1 MNILFLSRGIDTMG
15 GVEKF
20 ITTLSNNWSENNT
33 IFIYSMYGDEKPA
46 YELNESITVFYPQL
60 QNEKRRWRK
69 WFSIYTQ
76 LMNIVKNNG
85 IELIIGETIETS
97 SVAAL
102 VANRNGILSVGYEH
116 YNYVEHKGKLEILR
130 KYFYPKLS
138 FFVPASPIEISSYE
152 KYNCNVEFIANPI
165 SLDIENCYN
174 PSSKKILNIG
184 RLDYVKGHEI
194 LIEAFNLV
202 NKKYP
207 DYSLTIVGK
216 DFGEKEKLEKLVVSY
231 NLQNNITFIEGT
243 NRIKEFFRESLF
255 FVLPSREEGFSM
267 VMLESMAMGVPILA
281 TDCVGPSFLIK
292 DGVNGFLSEKNNA
305 DKLAKKMI
313 FILDN
318 KDDLSKIS
326 KKQNETA
333 SNYTMNN
340 ISKTWNQCL
349 ASFGVKID

>member
-1 MNILFLSRGIDTMG
+1 MNILFLSRGIDAMG

-20 ITTLSNNWSENNT
+20 ITTLSNNWSENNNVY
-33 IFIYSMYGDEKPA
+33 IYSMYGSKNPA
-46 YELNESITVFYPQL
+46 YELNESISVFYPQL

-69 WFSIYTQ
+69 WFLIYNQ
-76 LMNIVKNNG
+76 LMTIVKKNQ
-85 IELIIGETIETS
+85 IDIIIGETIETS

-102 VANRNGILSVGYEH
+102 VASRNGILSVGYEH

-138 FFVPASPIEISSYE
+138 FFVPASPIERSSYE
-152 KYNCNVEFIANPI
+152 KYNCNIEFIANPI
-165 SLDIENCYN
+165 SLDIESGYN
-174 PSSKKILNIG
+174 PLSKQILNIG

-207 DYSLTIVGK
+207 DYFLTIVGK
-216 DFGEKEKLEKLVVSY
+216 DFGEKEKLEKLVISY
-231 NLQNNITFIEGT
+231 NLQKNITFIDGT
-243 NRIKEFFRESLF
+243 NKIKDFFRESLF

-267 VMLESMAMGVPILA
+267 VMLESMAMGIPILA
-281 TDCVGPSFLIK
+281 TDCVGPSFLIE

-305 DKLAKKMI
+305 DKLARKMI
-313 FILDN
+313 SILDN
-318 KDDLSKIS
+318 KDNLSNIS

-333 SNYTMNN
+333 SNYTIDN
-340 ISKTWNQCL
+340 ITKKWNQCL
-349 ASFGVKID
+349 TSFGVKID

>member
-1 MNILFLSRGIDTMG
+1 MG

-20 ITTLSNNWSENNT
+20 ITTLSNNWSANNN
-33 IFIYSMYGDEKPA
+33 IYIYSMYGNKTPA
-46 YELNESITVFYPQL
+46 YELNETVSVFYPQF
-60 QNEKRRWRK
+60 QNENRRWRK
-69 WFSIYTQ
+69 WFSIYNQ
-76 LMNIVKNNG
+76 LMKIVKNNR
-85 IELIIGETIETS
+85 IDMIVGETIETS

-102 VANRNGILSVGYEH
+102 VAKRNGIVSVGYEH
-116 YNYVEHKGKLEILR
+116 YNYVEYKGKLEILR

-138 FFVPASPIEISSYE
+138 FFVPASPIERSSYE
-152 KYNCNVEFIANPI
+152 KYNCNIEFIANPI
-165 SLDIENCYN
+165 SLDIESSYN
-174 PSSKKILNIG
+174 PSSKQILNIG

-194 LIEAFNLV
+194 LIEAFNVV
-202 NKKYP
+202 NKKHPGYA
-207 DYSLTIVGK
+207 LTIVGK

-231 NLQNNITFIEGT
+231 NLQKSITFIEGT
-243 NRIKEFFRESLF
+243 NKIKEFFRESLF

-292 DGVNGFLSEKNNA
+292 DGINGFLSEKNNI

-318 KDDLSKIS
+318 KDNLSKIS
-326 KKQNETA
+326 KNQNETA
-333 SNYTMNN
+333 SNYTIDN
-340 ISKTWNQCL
+340 ITKKWNQSL